1 MNQLTGIVTHIQQ
14 SGSIM
19 LVDVDI
25 DGHDVSALMINSL
38 EIPNW
43 LCEEKSIGVIF
54 KETEV
59 SIGKDVRGKISLR
72 NRFLCVFKSEQRGE
86 ILTLI
91 ELTFSG
97 HTIKSAITTRSSD
110 MLRLR
115 IGDHVT
121 AFIKANEVM
130 LSELKEK

>member
-72 NRFLCVFKSEQRGE
+72 NRFL
-86 ILTLI
+86 
-91 ELTFSG
+91 
-97 HTIKSAITTRSSD
+97 
-110 MLRLR
+110 
-115 IGDHVT
+115 